1 MKKENTIKD
10 GKNIMTPF
18 EVFRQYLAFK
28 NHFTKENYDYFKY
41 CGKSRASLDSFHKRK
56 DRYFFE
62 RTSRQKNDEEI
73 KAYFVANF
81 VECDDPQSLWIGEII
96 KCGEDVF
103 SDWLKKSQ
111 SMTYLFKEEIER
123 IFTKENFEKMF
134 DISANCHP
142 EILKLYFSKELSLE
156 TMVILDMILEYV
168 KRFDK
173 KLTDP
178 VWESVSLR
186 IKKYKPFLNIDV
198 DRYKKILKENVL

>member
-1 MKKENTIKD
+1 
-10 GKNIMTPF
+10 MTPF
-18 EVFRQYLAFK
+18 QVYCQYLAIK
-28 NHFTKENYDYFKY
+28 NHFNKPSYDYFKY
-41 CGKSRASLDSFHKRK
+41 CGKTKANPQSFNKRR

-103 SDWLKKSQ
+103 SNWLKKSQ
-111 SMTYLFKEEIER
+111 SLTYLFKSEIEN

-134 DISANCHP
+134 DISTNRHP
-142 EILKLYFSKELSLE
+142 EILKLYFSREVSLE
-156 TMVILDMILEYV
+156 TMVILDIILDYV

-186 IKKYKPFLNIDV
+186 IKKYKPFLNIEV